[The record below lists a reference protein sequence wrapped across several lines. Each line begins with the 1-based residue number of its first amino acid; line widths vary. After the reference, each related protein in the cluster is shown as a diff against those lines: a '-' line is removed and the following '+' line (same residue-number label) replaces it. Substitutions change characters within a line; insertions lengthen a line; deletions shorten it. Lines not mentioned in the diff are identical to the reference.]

1 LKGRF
6 LWAGNGF
13 IGREQ
18 DTATILV
25 AVEGHINLSSL
36 AVLSRRLVFLL
47 KLTSSI
53 YHTMN
58 NVKTFLKELFGKVNF
73 CSLDIITYF

>member
-1 LKGRF
+1 MGGEWL
-6 LWAGNGF
+6 F

>member
-1 LKGRF
+1 MGGEWL
-6 LWAGNGF
+6 F

-73 CSLDIITYF
+73 CSLDIRTYF